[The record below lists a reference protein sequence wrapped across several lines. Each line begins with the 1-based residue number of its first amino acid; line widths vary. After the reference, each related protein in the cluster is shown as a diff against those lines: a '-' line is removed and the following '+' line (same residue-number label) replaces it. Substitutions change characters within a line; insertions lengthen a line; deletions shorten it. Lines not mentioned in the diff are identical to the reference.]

1 MLFAVLAF
9 AAVMLTYG
17 MFTSKSSMLGF
28 PSAIMWAILGGY
40 AYNESAVAWDIWF
53 IFAFACLL
61 GMTTFC
67 ALGAYGLRE
76 KRDTLGDESMES
88 SEGGYIDEDRRV
100 KPVKREQEAADKSWY
115 EDDGIPDGVAPS
127 RRTSSPGR
135 TSRTTT
141 KRRGEFDF

>member
-88 SEGGYIDEDRRV
+88 SEGGYIDEDRSS
-100 KPVKREQEAADKSWY
+100 KRKSTETKSENWY
-115 EDDGIPDGVAPS
+115 EDDGIPDLNEESLQPRTRVAQK
-127 RRTSSPGR
+127 RTR
-135 TSRTTT
+135 Q
-141 KRRGEFDF
+141 KRKGEFDF